1 MPYTVQALVLG
12 AVLAWS
18 GALKLF
24 SRYAPAEARRTA
36 LAGLLGEK
44 AVPAHRVLGGAELAL
59 AALFL
64 APPALTAEAVAG
76 IALTTGFLA
85 YLTYAAVAAPD
96 ASCGCLGSRPARV
109 TWRAFARAGTLLAAA
124 VLALFA
130 TGAWYTSILDGRAI
144 ALVIGELALVA
155 ALSPE
160 LDHHWLT
167 PLRRLRVRLTHP
179 LASGVPV
186 IPLDATVTQLVRSG
200 AWRATSALVTSDV
213 TDHWDEG
220 EWRFLAYTARYDGEA
235 ATAVYA
241 VPRLRYDPGAVRAA
255 LVAEDGATLYA
266 VDGPPPGEVPSW
278 ALTVQTPEHVRT

>member
-1 MPYTVQALVLG
+1 MLYTVQALVLG

-44 AVPAHRVLGGAELAL
+44 AVPAYRVLGGVELAL

-64 APPALTAEAVAG
+64 APPAPLAEAVAG
-76 IALTTGFLA
+76 IALATGFLG
-85 YLTYAAVAAPD
+85 YLTYAAIAAPD

-109 TWRAFARAGTLLAAA
+109 TWRAFARAGTLLGSA

-130 TGAWYTSILDGRAI
+130 TTGWWTSIVDVRAI
-144 ALVIGELALVA
+144 ALVLGELALVA
-155 ALSPE
+155 AFSPE
-160 LDHHWLT
+160 LDHRWLT
-167 PLRRLRVRLTHP
+167 PLRRLANRLTHP
-179 LASGVPV
+179 LAGGIPV

-220 EWRFLAYTARYDGEA
+220 DWRFIAYTARYEGRP

-241 VPRLRYDPGAVRAA
+241 VPRLRYEPDAVRAA
-255 LVAEDGATLYA
+255 LVGEDGATLYA

>member
-1 MPYTVQALVLG
+1 MLFTVQALVLG

-18 GALKLF
+18 GSLKLF

-36 LAGLLGEK
+36 LAGLLGER
-44 AVPAHRVLGGAELAL
+44 AVPAYRVLGGAELAL

-64 APPALTAEAVAG
+64 APPAWTLEAAAGVA
-76 IALTTGFLA
+76 LSTGFLG
-85 YLTYAAVAAPD
+85 YLTYAAIAAPD

-109 TWRAFARAGTLLAAA
+109 TWRAFARAGTMLAAS

-130 TGAWYTSILDGRAI
+130 TGTWYLSIADVGAV
-144 ALVIGELALVA
+144 ALVVAELALVA
-155 ALSPE
+155 AFSPE
-160 LDHHWLT
+160 LDHRWLT
-167 PLRRLRVRLTHP
+167 PLRRLHNRLTHP
-179 LASGVPV
+179 LAGGVPV

-200 AWRATSALVTSDV
+200 AWRVTAALVTSDV

-220 EWRFLAYTARYDGEA
+220 EWRFVAYSARYEEKP

-241 VPRLRYDPGAVRAA
+241 VPRLRYDPEAVRAA
-255 LVAEDGATLYA
+255 IVGDDGATLYT

-278 ALTVQTPEHVRT
+278 ALTVLTPEHVRT